1 MIDQINKRPI
11 DFRDKTIC
19 NLASDE
25 ITEVSVARDKDPFVL
40 TKNPGKTGDELWK
53 LSKPTGAKPDISKAN
68 AIAGFF
74 HEWKAQKYAEDNL
87 PKTADLAK
95 PSAVISAKSKVPGHT
110 CTLKIGG
117 ESADKG
123 NYYVIANNQ
132 PNVYLVAKTDID
144 RITVKLDEVKA
155 K

>member
-1 MIDQINKRPI
+1 
-11 DFRDKTIC
+11 
-19 NLASDE
+19 
-25 ITEVSVARDKDPFVL
+25 
-40 TKNPGKTGDELWK
+40 
-53 LSKPTGAKPDISKAN
+53 
-68 AIAGFF
+68 
-74 HEWKAQKYAEDNL
+74 L